1 MKKNW
6 KSQIAKFTGKNR
18 KLDKKILRL
27 KASWD
32 EVEDIL
38 NKSVK
43 TKKKKRVL

>member
-1 MKKNW
+1 MKNNW
-6 KSQIAKFTGKNR
+6 KAKVAKATGNNR
-18 KLDKKILRL
+18 SLDRKILKL

-43 TKKKKRVL
+43 KKRK

>member
-6 KSQIAKFTGKNR
+6 KTKVAKVTGENR
-18 KLDKKILRL
+18 DIDRKIMKLKH
-27 KASWD
+27 SWD

-43 TKKKKRVL
+43 KKRK

>member
-1 MKKNW
+1 MKKSW
-6 KSQIAKFTGKNR
+6 KWKVAKVTGYNR
-18 KLDKKILRL
+18 KLDRKILKL

-43 TKKKKRVL
+43 KKRKR

>member
-1 MKKNW
+1 MKKGW
-6 KSQIAKFTGKNR
+6 KMKVAKITGANQ
-18 KLDKKILRL
+18 KLNKKIMRL

-43 TKKKKRVL
+43 KKKR